1 MNHARE
7 SIGPE
12 WNRTPF
18 RVRYPE
24 TDRMGVVYHANYLV
38 WFELGRTEL
47 MRQRG
52 CAYADLEHRDGIFFP
67 VVEVNVNYHLSAR
80 YDDELVVCTRLDH
93 VGGASVRFDYRLLR
107 PAAAADGPWLASGY
121 TVHAAVG
128 ADGRPR
134 RMPEAL
140 RARLRPEAEGR

>member
-1 MNHARE
+1 MNHALE
-7 SIGPE
+7 PIGPQ
-12 WNRTPF
+12 WTRTPL

-24 TDRMGVVYHANYLV
+24 TDRMGVVYHAHYLV

-52 CAYADLEHRDGIFFP
+52 CAYADLENRDGIFFP
-67 VVEVNVNYHLSAR
+67 VVETTVRYHLSAR

-107 PAAAADGPWLASGY
+107 PAPQGAGPTLASGY

-128 ADGRPR
+128 REGRLCR
-134 RMPEAL
+134 LPEVL
-140 RARLRPEAEGR
+140 RERLRRSMED